1 MSEVVRDTIFIRGL
15 LLDASIG
22 VLDHE
27 RGERQPLVVDIE
39 LEVETGPPVE
49 GDLAS
54 VYDYRIP
61 VSHARGL
68 VEAGHIELVETFANR
83 LANQCLNDTS
93 VRTVT
98 VRVEKP
104 EAIPGAEGAGI
115 EITRRRNF

>member
-1 MSEVVRDTIFIRGL
+1 MSEVVSDTVFVRGL

-22 VLDHE
+22 VLEHE
-27 RGERQPLVVDIE
+27 HHARQPLVVDIE
-39 LEVETGPPVE
+39 LEVEAGPPVE

-54 VYDYRIP
+54 VYDYRVP
-61 VSHARGL
+61 VAHARGL
-68 VEAGHIELVETFANR
+68 VEAGHIELVESFANR
-83 LANQCLNDTS
+83 LAALCLNDAS

-115 EITRRRNF
+115 EITRRRSF

>member
-1 MSEVVRDTIFIRGL
+1 MSEVVSDTIFIRGL

-27 RGERQPLVVDIE
+27 RHERQPLVVDIE

-54 VYDYRIP
+54 VYDYRVP
-61 VSHARGL
+61 VAHARDL

-83 LANQCLNDTS
+83 LANLCLTDSS
-93 VRTVT
+93 VRTARI
-98 VRVEKP
+98 RVEKP

-115 EITRRRNF
+115 EITRRRSF